1 MKQNVELLNQSIF
14 FKDLFYKSFAFQR
27 DEAGNE
33 ANSGKMRVFATPQ
46 LQRKSDTKFQL
57 NTIVDVSSAHK
68 DFILTAS
75 IWVKFEFNF
84 VNEGKVNGAEETVA
98 SELLGSLV
106 KEFIQDF
113 MDKTPYHLSPN
124 NEESK

>member
-1 MKQNVELLNQSIF
+1 
-14 FKDLFYKSFAFQR
+14 
-27 DEAGNE
+27 
-33 ANSGKMRVFATPQ
+33 MRVFATPQ

-98 SELLGSLV
+98 SELLGRLV